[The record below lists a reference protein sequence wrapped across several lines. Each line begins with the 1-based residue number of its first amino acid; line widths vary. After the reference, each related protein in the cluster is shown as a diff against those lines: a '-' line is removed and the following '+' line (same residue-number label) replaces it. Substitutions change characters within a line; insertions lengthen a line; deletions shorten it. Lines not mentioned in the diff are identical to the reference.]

1 MNKVGNKPKHFGSS
15 ASPIQHS
22 NTHHSALEMSCGENI
37 MATEKIQG
45 ILDTVGNLSVL
56 ELNELVKELQEQ
68 WGVTAAV
75 ATAPAAGGGGGAV
88 EAAAPVEEQTEFSVI
103 IKEAGAQ
110 KIQVIKAVREVVPSL
125 GLKEAKDVV
134 DAAPKAVL
142 ENATKE
148 DAQKAK
154 EKLEAAGAVVEIK

>member
-1 MNKVGNKPKHFGSS
+1 
-15 ASPIQHS
+15 
-22 NTHHSALEMSCGENI
+22 

-45 ILDTVGNLSVL
+45 ILDTVGGLSVL

-75 ATAPAAGGGGGAV
+75 AAAPATGGGGGGAV
-88 EAAAPVEEQTEFSVI
+88 EAAPVEEQTEFSVI
-103 IKEAGAQ
+103 LKDAGAQ

-134 DAAPKAVL
+134 DAAPKAVV
-142 ENATKE
+142 EGVSKE

-154 EKLEAAGAVVEIK
+154 EKLEAAGASVEIK